1 MKRQSPSSPP
11 SKKIRMTL
19 DEYVE
24 RELPPLSQVVTFCN
38 NLPVSLYADTTVVK
52 SPEVVFRGLL
62 LSQNRLLSEEYL
74 LNSRRSDADLSVVI
88 GTNNYRLPMAVGAM
102 AKRDAEESD
111 EDIIP
116 LPPYKN
122 ERAPLGPVI
131 RSRRSVRR
139 YAGRPVSLE
148 NLSTILFHCAGIS
161 GDTPVEGVSS
171 ETVFLGGDPKIDL
184 RVAASGG
191 AMYPI
196 DLFLVALKIPELPNG
211 VYRYVAKSHALKPI
225 VSDCDLADPRIAAEF
240 FPIEIEKVGFMF
252 GYVYN
257 LFENAR
263 KYGDMALGFA
273 MIEAGSIAAH
283 VHLLCTALGLGS
295 CDVGSFS
302 KRRFEHLFNVDGI
315 SRHVIHLTV
324 VGK

>member
-1 MKRQSPSSPP
+1 MKKKNQSAPP
-11 SKKIRMTL
+11 PQKIHMTL
-19 DEYVE
+19 DEYIE
-24 RELPPLSQVVTFCN
+24 RELPPLSQVVSFCN
-38 NLPVSLYADTTVVK
+38 NLPVSLYADSTVVK

-88 GTNNYRLPMAVGAM
+88 GANNYSLPMAVAAM
-102 AKRDAEESD
+102 AKRDAEEND
-111 EDIIP
+111 EGLIP

-122 ERAPLGPVI
+122 ERAPLGAVI
-131 RSRRSVRR
+131 RSRRSVRN
-139 YAGRPVSLE
+139 YSGQPISLE
-148 NLSTILFHCAGIS
+148 HLSTILFHCGGIS
-161 GDTPVEGVSS
+161 GQTPLAGVN
-171 ETVFLGGDPKIDL
+171 ETAFLGDDPQIDL
-184 RVAASGG
+184 RVTASGG

-196 DLFLVALKIPELPNG
+196 DLHLVALKVQELPVG
-211 VYRYVAKSHALKPI
+211 VYRYVPKNHALKFVGSASGIP
-225 VSDCDLADPRIAAEF
+225 DPRMAAQF
-240 FPIEIEKVGFMF
+240 FPIEVEKAGFLI

-273 MIEAGSIAAH
+273 MIEAGAIAAH

-302 KRRFEHLFNVDGI
+302 KRHFERLFDTDGI
-315 SRHVIHLTV
+315 SRHIIHLTV

>member
-1 MKRQSPSSPP
+1 
-11 SKKIRMTL
+11 MTL

-62 LSQNRLLSEEYL
+62 LSENRLLAEEYL
-74 LNSRRSDADLSVVI
+74 LNCRRSEADLGVVI
-88 GTNNYRLPMAVGAM
+88 GTNNYRSPMAVGAM
-102 AKRDAEESD
+102 ATRDAEES
-111 EDIIP
+111 EEGNIP
-116 LPPYKN
+116 LPPYRN
-122 ERAPLGPVI
+122 ERAPIGALI

-139 YAGRPVSLE
+139 YSGKPVPLE
-148 NLSTILFHCAGIS
+148 HLSTILFHCGGIS
-161 GDTPVEGVSS
+161 GQTPVQGASK
-171 ETVFLGGDPKIDL
+171 TVFLGDEPQIDL

-191 AMYPI
+191 ALYPI
-196 DLFLVALKIPELPNG
+196 DLFLLVMKVQNLPIG
-211 VYRYVAKSHALKPI
+211 VYRYLPKLHALKPAGDA
-225 VSDCDLADPRIAAEF
+225 SDIPDPKMVAQF
-240 FPIEIEKVGFMF
+240 FPIELDKAGFLI

-263 KYGDMALGFA
+263 KYGEMALGFA

-302 KRRFEHLFNVDGI
+302 KRRFEHLFDADGI
-315 SRHVIHLTV
+315 SRHVIHMTV

>member
-1 MKRQSPSSPP
+1 
-11 SKKIRMTL
+11 MTL

-62 LSQNRLLSEEYL
+62 LSENRLLAEEYL
-74 LNSRRSDADLSVVI
+74 LNSRRSDADLSVVV
-88 GTNNYRLPMAVGAM
+88 GANNYRLPMTVAAM
-102 AKRDAEESD
+102 AQRDAEETD
-111 EDIIP
+111 EGLIP
-116 LPPYKN
+116 LPPHRN
-122 ERAPLGPVI
+122 ERAPLGAVI
-131 RSRRSVRR
+131 RSRRSVRN
-139 YAGRPVSLE
+139 YSGQMISLE
-148 NLSTILFHCAGIS
+148 DLSTLLFHCSGIS
-161 GDTPVEGVSS
+161 GQMPVEGIEPS
-171 ETVFLGGDPKIDL
+171 VFMGDDPKINL

-191 AMYPI
+191 AMYPL
-196 DLFLVALKIPELPNG
+196 DLFLVALKIRGLPTG
-211 VYRYVAKSHALKPI
+211 VYRYLAKSHALKSIGTATGIP
-225 VSDCDLADPRIAAEF
+225 DPRMSAEF
-240 FPIEIEKVGFMF
+240 FPIQLDKAGLLV

-273 MIEAGSIAAH
+273 MIEAGAISAH

-302 KRRFEHLFNVDGI
+302 KRRFERLFDADGI

-324 VGK
+324 IGK